1 MRKTKEDAEITRNT
15 LLDAALVVFSR
26 QGYEITRLE
35 DIAQEAKVTRG
46 AIYHHFGGKVELYN
60 ALVAERFARAN
71 QVWSDALT
79 QSGTP
84 LEVIRRLI
92 VRVLQYLEEDA
103 DYRAIQELVLFKT
116 PITPE
121 LESSVEAKRAGTRA
135 LIDYLAK
142 LIEQGIDTR
151 LIRPGTNPR
160 DAALAIIGLMN
171 GVSTMWLLDQS
182 LFSLC
187 ARAENIA
194 DTFLTGITT

>member
-79 QSGTP
+79 QGGTP
-84 LEVIRRLI
+84 LEIIRRLI
-92 VRVLQYLEEDA
+92 VRVLQYLEEDV

-182 LFSLC
+182 LFSLR

-194 DTFLTGITT
+194 DTFLMGITI